1 MEDFPE
7 LRHDDVA
14 DIAMTGD
21 TNKAPPLPR
30 SVADLERRC
39 AELEARARDLTVIN
53 RFASTLLT
61 AQSDVEEILWELA
74 REALGSLD
82 LTDCVIYLRQG
93 EWLYQRAAFGPK
105 NPSGREIKDPIRIR
119 IGAGIVGSAAQS
131 GQMVVVEDT
140 ETDTR
145 YIVDD
150 AERRSEMAIPIVVDG
165 RVIGV
170 VDSEHEE
177 PGFYD
182 EWRQALLATL
192 ASMAAARLARAR
204 LEKERDALARTD
216 PLSGLLN
223 RRGFLTELQA
233 ALDIGPMAL
242 IYLDLDNFGSIND
255 SLGHSA
261 GDVMLSEVGERI
273 SFEAG
278 SGTVCSRIGGD
289 EFVIA
294 ARPAGVMEL
303 AHRLQLSIARPFQRE
318 AVRGL
323 QIRASVGVAIA
334 HGKDAAN
341 ALRDADL
348 AMYEVKRTHRGEI
361 AVFDEDVAERLRD
374 RIRLTAALSDAIEID
389 DGRIDVHFQPIHRV
403 DDGRLLG
410 AELLA
415 RWNDPVLGRVP
426 PDQFVSLAEQSG
438 LIRRLGELLERRALA
453 RIVGIHRL
461 HPEFCFHINKSGIEL
476 ATDGF
481 AARFVESLRAHGI
494 APQAIAIEM
503 TETAILADEGATL
516 RNLETLVEAG
526 VAAVLDDFGMGY
538 ASLSCLAGFPFRG
551 LKIDRSFVSRLMEPQ
566 RDVVMVRAMV
576 QMARALGLEVTA
588 EGVESEAQLA
598 VLRSFAC
605 HQAQGWLFGA
615 AMPSSEF
622 EDLAMQSDSA

>member
-1 MEDFPE
+1 M
-7 LRHDDVA
+7 RHHDA
-14 DIAMTGD
+14 PDIAMTGD
-21 TNKAPPLPR
+21 ANKTPSLPR
-30 SVADLERRC
+30 GAAELERRC

-74 REALGSLD
+74 REALGALG

-105 NPSGREIKDPIRIR
+105 NPSGRQIKDPIRIR
-119 IGAGIVGSAAQS
+119 IGAGIVGAAAET
-131 GQMVVVEDT
+131 GQTVVVEDT
-140 ETDTR
+140 ENDVR

-150 AERRSEMAIPIVVDG
+150 AERRSEMAVPIVVDG
-165 RVIGV
+165 QVVGV

-177 PGFYD
+177 AGFYD
-182 EWRQALLATL
+182 EWRQALLGTL
-192 ASMAAARLARAR
+192 ASMAGARLARAR
-204 LEKERDALARTD
+204 LEQERDALAKTD

-223 RRGFLTELQA
+223 RRGFLNELQA

-261 GDVMLSEVGERI
+261 GDVMLGEVGERI
-273 SFEAG
+273 GFEAG
-278 SGTVCSRIGGD
+278 QGAVCSRIGGD
-289 EFVIA
+289 EFVVA
-294 ARPAGVMEL
+294 SRPAGVMEL
-303 AHRLQLSIARPFQRE
+303 AHRLQVSIARPFARE
-318 AVRGL
+318 AVKGL

-334 HGKDAAN
+334 HGKDAAS

-374 RIRLTAALSDAIEID
+374 RIRLTAALSEAIELD
-389 DGRIDVHFQPIHRV
+389 DGRIDTYFQPIHRV
-403 DDGRLLG
+403 DDGRLVG

-426 PDQFVSLAEQSG
+426 PDQFVLLAEQSG
-438 LIRRLGELLERRALA
+438 LIRRLGDLLERRALA

-461 HPEFCFHINKSGIEL
+461 RPEFCFHINKSGIEL

-481 AARFVESLRAHGI
+481 ARRFCENLRASGI
-494 APQAIAIEM
+494 APHAIAIEM
-503 TETAILADEGATL
+503 TETSILSDEGATL
-516 RNLETLVEAG
+516 RNLDELVEAG
-526 VAAVLDDFGMGY
+526 VSVVLDDFGTGY

-551 LKIDRSFVSRLMEPQ
+551 LKIDRSFVSRLTEPQ

-576 QMARALGLEVTA
+576 QMARGLGLEVTA

-598 VLRSFAC
+598 VLRSLAC
-605 HQAQGWLFGA
+605 HHAQGWLFGA
-615 AMPSSEF
+615 AMPSTDF
-622 EDLAMQSDSA
+622 EELAAQ